1 MPNGSC
7 SPPGPRSPTACSSPA
22 NGTSGRSS
30 PGTRPT
36 TTDGAPTAA
45 GSSARP
51 ARPALTIP
59 LADLSGERIKRRRV
73 LGGLTNEYERVALED
88 QVNAGGQVLEPHR
101 SPSAS
106 ARVAS
111 TSRTDRPRMKEAI
124 TRDSSALV
132 LVTCAPNN
140 REANASVVPRSL
152 GRASLTGPAVVLTA
166 TSR

>member
-73 LGGLTNEYERVALED
+73 LGGLINEYERVALED

-101 SPSAS
+101 VESLESRGEP
-106 ARVAS
+106 RVL
-111 TSRTDRPRMKEAI
+111 RRCR
-124 TRDSSALV
+124 RGALHPGQHCRV
-132 LVTCAPNN
+132 LGIHQ
-140 REANASVVPRSL
+140 L
-152 GRASLTGPAVVLTA
+152 G
-166 TSR
+166 

>member
-51 ARPALTIP
+51 ALTIP

-73 LGGLTNEYERVALED
+73 LGGLINEYERVALED

-101 SPSAS
+101 LPAGAEPAEGPFGFLAGAS
-106 ARVAS
+106 
-111 TSRTDRPRMKEAI
+111 
-124 TRDSSALV
+124 
-132 LVTCAPNN
+132 
-140 REANASVVPRSL
+140 
-152 GRASLTGPAVVLTA
+152 GR
-166 TSR
+166 R

>member
-51 ARPALTIP
+51 ALTIP

-73 LGGLTNEYERVALED
+73 LGGLINEYERVALED

-101 SPSAS
+101 LPDQLAGL
-106 ARVAS
+106 ARSVTGPIAEVA
-111 TSRTDRPRMKEAI
+111 DRSWPRN
-124 TRDSSALV
+124 SSAV
-132 LVTCAPNN
+132 WEITD
-140 REANASVVPRSL
+140 
-152 GRASLTGPAVVLTA
+152 PAGTRWFVK
-166 TSR
+166 R